1 LEKFRRLHIKN
12 EMLFANML
20 ANLFGVFFVSVVLF
34 KAEEPISDQ
43 IWQNWLPDLID
54 SLFTPFAFFFVIG
67 TTLIW
72 ERPIR
77 AYLDASIQGRPVSGE
92 LASRARQRLLN
103 EPFFCIAMDMGMW
116 LMAATIYP
124 LLHWAYGSSPQEVQ
138 RAFFNSLSV
147 GLITI
152 TIAFFLLEHVLQK
165 RLAPFFFPDGGLY
178 TVPRT
183 IRIRIRTRLSALLLA
198 CNLIP
203 MASVVLV
210 MQRAAESRQPPEV
223 VLEQLQSSIYTYAL
237 VFITVGIFLSGLV
250 SRNLSIPF
258 REIITTLRDI
268 RNGRFDKRVRVTS
281 NDEIGY
287 TGDVIN
293 EMTEGLRERERLR
306 QSLVLAKEVQQN
318 LMPASDPQLPGLD
331 ISGTSLYCEETGG
344 DYFDYLYDPGMIE
357 GSIGIVVGDVSDH
370 GIPSALLMTTARAFL
385 RQRASRSGSL
395 EQIVADV
402 NRQISRDVMESGRFM
417 TLFFCHIDPGRRDL
431 RWVNAGH
438 DPAVVYAPGSD
449 LFTELGGGGVVLG
462 LEGRSSYREQSRAI
476 AAGDI
481 IAIGTDGIWEARNQG
496 GEMFGKDRFREVL
509 RAHAESS
516 AGELLKN
523 VIEALEAFR
532 GPASLAD
539 DVTLVVVKV
548 LS

>member
-1 LEKFRRLHIKN
+1 LKKFRRLHIKN
-12 EMLFANML
+12 EMLFANLL

-34 KAEEPISDQ
+34 KAEEPGADQ

-54 SLFTPFAFFFVIG
+54 TLFTPFAFCFVIG
-67 TTLIW
+67 MTLMW

-77 AYLDASIQGRPVSGE
+77 AHLDASILGRSVSNE
-92 LASRARQRLLN
+92 LTSRARQRLLN
-103 EPFFCIAMDMGMW
+103 EPFFCIALDMGMW

-124 LLHWAYGSSPQEVQ
+124 LIHWVYGSSPQEIQ

-203 MASVVLV
+203 MASVALV
-210 MQRAAESRQPPEV
+210 MQRAAGSSRPPQI
-223 VLEQLQSSIYTYAL
+223 VLEQLESSIYTYAL
-237 VFITVGIFLSGLV
+237 VFVTVGIFLSGLV

-318 LMPASDPQLPGLD
+318 LMPTSDPRLPGLD
-331 ISGTSLYCEETGG
+331 IAGTSLYCEETGG
-344 DYFDYLYDPGMIE
+344 DYYDYLYDPGMIE
-357 GSIGIVVGDVSDH
+357 GGIGIVVGDVSDH

-385 RQRASRSGSL
+385 KQRASRSGSL
-395 EQIVADV
+395 EQIAADV

-417 TLFFCHIDPGRRDL
+417 TLFFCCIDPARREL

-438 DPAVVYAPGSD
+438 DPAMVYTPGSD
-449 LFTELGGGGVVLG
+449 LFSELGGGGVVLG
-462 LEGRSSYREQSRAI
+462 LGEQSSYREQTRAI

-481 IAIGTDGIWEARNQG
+481 IAIGTDGIWEARNRRGQ
-496 GEMFGKDRFREVL
+496 MFGKERFREIL
-509 RAHAESS
+509 RAQAESS
-516 AGELLKN
+516 ADDLLKK
-523 VIEALEAFR
+523 VIEALGAFR
-532 GPASLAD
+532 GPAPLED
-539 DVTLVVVKV
+539 DVTLVIVKV
-548 LS
+548 LT